1 MDLSMTRTTCADR
14 RRQHVDG
21 EAVTAA
27 ETVTELRDTVAAQIG
42 PRRPGALYQ
51 DRTGAR
57 YEVLALVTRPHEAA
71 LLLGRDDAR
80 WALIV
85 RDIRHPDS
93 QPAAI
98 GLAWSAADHLLRE
111 GSTAYTTAA

>member
-1 MDLSMTRTTCADR
+1 MSAAEPVAVAELRRT
-14 RRQHVDG
+14 VDG
-21 EAVTAA
+21 
-27 ETVTELRDTVAAQIG
+27 QIG

-51 DRTGAR
+51 DCTGAR
-57 YEVLALVTRPHEAA
+57 YEVLALVTRPTEAA

-98 GLAWSAADHLLRE
+98 GSAWTDADHLLRE

>member
-1 MDLSMTRTTCADR
+1 M
-14 RRQHVDG
+14 
-21 EAVTAA
+21 TAA
-27 ETVTELRDTVAAQIG
+27 ETVTELRNTIAAQIG

-51 DRTGAR
+51 DCAGAR
-57 YEVLALVTRPHEAA
+57 YQVLALVTRPHEAA
-71 LLLGRDDAR
+71 QLLGRDDAR

-93 QPAAI
+93 QPTPI
-98 GLAWSAADHLLRE
+98 GSAWTDADHLLRE